1 MIGDGEGE
9 SGRGLAAALR
19 LRPERP
25 AVMRLSRRVLVGLA
39 AVGLIGVLG
48 AVIWALQGRGNRG
61 SGGPELF
68 STDNKP
74 RADGLGTLPR
84 DYAGLPRDQSPK
96 TPQLGPP
103 LPGDLGRPMLSAP
116 PAGPSSSPSS
126 ADADRQRLEQEREA
140 ARTSKLFA
148 GLAVGLR
155 APTPAAAPRPEGV
168 DMPPGDSEALQN
180 MQERKLAFVNAPP
193 DRRTVSGER
202 LQPLAGS
209 HVLQAGAVIP
219 AALITGIRSDLPGQV
234 VAQVTENVFDTPTGR
249 YLLVPQGAR
258 LVGLYD
264 SQVAFGQNRVLLV
277 WTRLILPNG
286 HSLVLDRLPAA
297 DVRGYAGLED
307 RVDNHWG
314 RLFTAAILSTILGIG
329 AELGSSASD
338 DGIVRA
344 LRRGSQDSLNQAGQ
358 QAVRRNLNI
367 QPTLT
372 IRPGFAVRVLV
383 NRDLVLAPYRGS

>member
-1 MIGDGEGE
+1 MIGDGAGG

-61 SGGPELF
+61 NGGPELY

-84 DYAGLPRDQSPK
+84 DYTGLPREPPPK
-96 TPQLGPP
+96 VPQLGPP
-103 LPGDLGRPMLSAP
+103 LPGDLGRPMLNAP
-116 PAGPSSSPSS
+116 PAGPSSSP

-148 GLAVGLR
+148 GMAVGLR
-155 APTPAAAPRPEGV
+155 TPAPAAGPPPADA
-168 DMPPGDSEALQN
+168 DMPPGDPEALQN

-193 DRRTVSGER
+193 DRRTASGER
-202 LQPLAGS
+202 LQPPAGAA
-209 HVLQAGAVIP
+209 VLQAGAVIP
-219 AALITGIRSDLPGQV
+219 AALITGIQSDLPGQV
-234 VAQVTENVFDTPTGR
+234 VAQVTENVFDTVTGR
-249 YLLVPQGAR
+249 HLLVPQGAR
-258 LVGLYD
+258 LIGLYD
-264 SQVAFGQNRVLLV
+264 TQVAFGQSRVLLV

-286 HSLVLDRLPAA
+286 HSLVLERLPAA
-297 DVRGYAGLED
+297 DVRGYSGLED
-307 RVDNHWG
+307 RVDRHWG

-329 AELGSSASD
+329 TELGSSATEG
-338 DGIVRA
+338 GIVRA
-344 LRRGSQDSLNQAGQ
+344 LRRGSQDSLNQTGQ
-358 QAVRRNLNI
+358 QVVRRNLNI

-372 IRPGFAVRVLV
+372 IRPGFPVRVLV
-383 NRDLVLAPYRGS
+383 NRDLVLAPYRGP